1 MPPVRGY
8 NNRKRALT
16 YFTMERSKLFS
27 SQMKGGKKVLLNHE
41 RIWIAGAKGQ
51 VGGAF
56 AQLLDTEELDV
67 LLTDKSEVDVA
78 NMDEVRKFAELHRP
92 DVIINCTGIGG
103 IEYCQEHSDLAYK
116 VNAIGAR
123 NLSVAARSVHG
134 KMVQLSTDDIFD
146 GKAAESYNEF
156 SIPAP
161 VSIYGKS
168 KLAGE
173 EFVKTIAPRYLII
186 RSSWV
191 YGDGENFVTWL
202 LQKARDFAEIE
213 VSEEQFGSPTSAKE
227 LAKAIYRLLMEDAY
241 GLYHVVCQG
250 VCSRKEF
257 AEKVLS
263 FAGKSNKIVPV
274 SGNRKIQDGRPAYAV
289 LDNLM
294 LRLEEMELP
303 KNWEEALKEYMM
315 ER

>member
-1 MPPVRGY
+1 M
-8 NNRKRALT
+8 
-16 YFTMERSKLFS
+16 
-27 SQMKGGKKVLLNHE
+27 LLNHE
-41 RIWIAGAKGQ
+41 RIWIAGAQGQ
-51 VGGAF
+51 VGSAF
-56 AQLLDTEELDV
+56 AQLLDTVELEV
-67 LLTDKSEVDVA
+67 LLTDKSDVDVT
-78 NMDEVRKFAELHRP
+78 NMDEVRKYAEMNRP

-103 IEYCQEHSDLAYK
+103 IEYCQQHSDLAYK

-156 SIPAP
+156 SIPTP

-191 YGDGENFVTWL
+191 YGKGENFVTWL
-202 LQKARDFAEIE
+202 LQEAKKSKEIFVAED
-213 VSEEQFGSPTSAKE
+213 QFGSPTSANE

-250 VCSRKEF
+250 VCSRREF
-257 AEKVLS
+257 AEKILAL
-263 FAGKSNKIVPV
+263 AGESSKIVPV
-274 SGNRKIQDGRPAYAV
+274 SGAKKVEDGRPAYAV

-294 LRLEEMELP
+294 LRLEGMELP
-303 KNWEEALKEYMM
+303 KNWEEALNEYMM

>member
-1 MPPVRGY
+1 M
-8 NNRKRALT
+8 
-16 YFTMERSKLFS
+16 
-27 SQMKGGKKVLLNHE
+27 LLNHE
-41 RIWIAGAKGQ
+41 RIWIAGAQGQ
-51 VGGAF
+51 VGSAF
-56 AQLLDTEELDV
+56 AQLLDTVELEV
-67 LLTDKSEVDVA
+67 LLTDKSDVDVT
-78 NMDEVRKFAELHRP
+78 NMDEVRKYAEMNRP

-103 IEYCQEHSDLAYK
+103 IEYCQQHSDLAYK

-156 SIPAP
+156 SIPTP

-191 YGDGENFVTWL
+191 YGKGENFVTWL
-202 LQKARDFAEIE
+202 LQEAKKSKEIFVAED
-213 VSEEQFGSPTSAKE
+213 QFGSPTSANE
-227 LAKAIYRLLMEDAY
+227 LAKASYRLLMEDAY

-250 VCSRKEF
+250 VCSRREF
-257 AEKVLS
+257 AEKILAL
-263 FAGKSNKIVPV
+263 AGESSKIVPV
-274 SGNRKIQDGRPAYAV
+274 SGAKKAEDGRPAYAV

-294 LRLEEMELP
+294 LRLEGMDLP
-303 KNWEEALKEYMM
+303 KNWEEALNEYMM

>member
-1 MPPVRGY
+1 M
-8 NNRKRALT
+8 
-16 YFTMERSKLFS
+16 
-27 SQMKGGKKVLLNHE
+27 LLNHE
-41 RIWIAGAKGQ
+41 RIWIAGAQGQ
-51 VGGAF
+51 VGSAF
-56 AQLLDTEELDV
+56 AQLLDTVELEV
-67 LLTDKSEVDVA
+67 LLTDKSDVDVT
-78 NMDEVRKFAELHRP
+78 NMDEVRKYAEMNRP

-103 IEYCQEHSDLAYK
+103 IEYCQQHSDLAYK

-156 SIPAP
+156 SIPTP

-173 EFVKTIAPRYLII
+173 EFVKSIAPRYLII

-191 YGDGENFVTWL
+191 YGKGENFVTWL
-202 LQKARDFAEIE
+202 LQEAKKSKEIFVAED
-213 VSEEQFGSPTSAKE
+213 QFGSPTSANE

-250 VCSRKEF
+250 VCSRREF
-257 AEKVLS
+257 AEKILAL
-263 FAGKSNKIVPV
+263 AGESSKIVPV
-274 SGNRKIQDGRPAYAV
+274 SGAKKAEDGRPAYAV

-294 LRLEEMELP
+294 LRLEGMELP
-303 KNWEEALKEYMM
+303 KNWEEALNEYMM

>member
-1 MPPVRGY
+1 M
-8 NNRKRALT
+8 
-16 YFTMERSKLFS
+16 
-27 SQMKGGKKVLLNHE
+27 LLNHE
-41 RIWIAGAKGQ
+41 RIWIAGAQGQ
-51 VGGAF
+51 VGSAF
-56 AQLLDTEELDV
+56 AQLLDTVELEV
-67 LLTDKSEVDVA
+67 LLTDKSDVDVT
-78 NMDEVRKFAELHRP
+78 NMDEVRKYAEMNRP

-103 IEYCQEHSDLAYK
+103 IEYCQQHSDLAYK

-156 SIPAP
+156 SIPTP

-191 YGDGENFVTWL
+191 YGKGENFVTWL
-202 LQKARDFAEIE
+202 LQEAKKSKEIFVAED
-213 VSEEQFGSPTSAKE
+213 QFGSPTSANE

-250 VCSRKEF
+250 VCSRREF
-257 AEKVLS
+257 AEKILAL
-263 FAGKSNKIVPV
+263 AGESSKIVPV
-274 SGNRKIQDGRPAYAV
+274 SGAKKAEDGRPAYAV

-294 LRLEEMELP
+294 LRLEGMELP
-303 KNWEEALKEYMM
+303 KNWEIGRAHV
-315 ER
+315 

>member
-1 MPPVRGY
+1 M
-8 NNRKRALT
+8 
-16 YFTMERSKLFS
+16 
-27 SQMKGGKKVLLNHE
+27 LLNHE
-41 RIWIAGAKGQ
+41 RIWIAGAQGQ
-51 VGGAF
+51 VGSAF
-56 AQLLDTEELDV
+56 AQLLDTVELEV
-67 LLTDKSEVDVA
+67 LLTDKSDVDVT
-78 NMDEVRKFAELHRP
+78 NMDEVRKYAEMNRP

-103 IEYCQEHSDLAYK
+103 IEYCQQHSDLAYK

-156 SIPAP
+156 SIPTP

-191 YGDGENFVTWL
+191 YGKGENFVTWL
-202 LQKARDFAEIE
+202 LQEAKKSKEIFVAED
-213 VSEEQFGSPTSAKE
+213 QFGSPTSANE
-227 LAKAIYRLLMEDAY
+227 LAEAIYRLLMEDAY

-250 VCSRKEF
+250 VCSRREF
-257 AEKVLS
+257 AEKILAL
-263 FAGKSNKIVPV
+263 AGESSKIVPV
-274 SGNRKIQDGRPAYAV
+274 SGAKKAEDGRPAYAV

-294 LRLEEMELP
+294 LRLEGMELP
-303 KNWEEALKEYMM
+303 KNWEEALNEYMM

>member
-1 MPPVRGY
+1 M
-8 NNRKRALT
+8 
-16 YFTMERSKLFS
+16 
-27 SQMKGGKKVLLNHE
+27 LLNHE
-41 RIWIAGAKGQ
+41 RIWIAGAQGQ
-51 VGGAF
+51 VGSAF
-56 AQLLDTEELDV
+56 AQLLDTVELEV
-67 LLTDKSEVDVA
+67 LLTDKSDVDVT
-78 NMDEVRKFAELHRP
+78 NMDEVRKYAEMNRP

-103 IEYCQEHSDLAYK
+103 IEYCQQHSDLAYK

-156 SIPAP
+156 SIPTP

-173 EFVKTIAPRYLII
+173 AFVKTIAPRYLII

-191 YGDGENFVTWL
+191 YGKGENFVTWL
-202 LQKARDFAEIE
+202 LQEAKKSKEIFVAED
-213 VSEEQFGSPTSAKE
+213 QFGSPTSANE

-250 VCSRKEF
+250 VCSRREF
-257 AEKVLS
+257 AEKILAL
-263 FAGKSNKIVPV
+263 AGESSKIVPV
-274 SGNRKIQDGRPAYAV
+274 SGAKKAEDGRPAYAV

-294 LRLEEMELP
+294 LRLEGMELP
-303 KNWEEALKEYMM
+303 KNWEEALNEYMM

>member
-1 MPPVRGY
+1 M
-8 NNRKRALT
+8 
-16 YFTMERSKLFS
+16 
-27 SQMKGGKKVLLNHE
+27 LLNHE
-41 RIWIAGAKGQ
+41 RIWIAGAQGQ
-51 VGGAF
+51 VGSAF
-56 AQLLDTEELDV
+56 AQLLDTVELEV
-67 LLTDKSEVDVA
+67 LLTDKSDVDVT
-78 NMDEVRKFAELHRP
+78 NMDEVRKYAEMNRP

-103 IEYCQEHSDLAYK
+103 IEYCQQHSDLAYK

-156 SIPAP
+156 SIPTP

-191 YGDGENFVTWL
+191 YGKGENFVTWL
-202 LQKARDFAEIE
+202 LQEAKKSKEIFVAED
-213 VSEEQFGSPTSAKE
+213 QFGSPTSANE

-250 VCSRKEF
+250 VCSRREF
-257 AEKVLS
+257 AEKILAL
-263 FAGKSNKIVPV
+263 AGESSKIVPV
-274 SGNRKIQDGRPAYAV
+274 SGAKKAEDGRPAYAV
-289 LDNLM
+289 LDDLM
-294 LRLEEMELP
+294 LRLEGMELP
-303 KNWEEALKEYMM
+303 KNWEEALNEYMM

>member
-1 MPPVRGY
+1 M
-8 NNRKRALT
+8 
-16 YFTMERSKLFS
+16 
-27 SQMKGGKKVLLNHE
+27 LLNHE
-41 RIWIAGAKGQ
+41 RIWIAGAQGQ
-51 VGGAF
+51 VGSAF
-56 AQLLDTEELDV
+56 AQLLDTVELEV
-67 LLTDKSEVDVA
+67 LLTDKSDVDVT
-78 NMDEVRKFAELHRP
+78 NMDEVRKYAEMNRP

-103 IEYCQEHSDLAYK
+103 IEYCQQHSDLAYK

-156 SIPAP
+156 SIPTP

-191 YGDGENFVTWL
+191 YGKGENFVTWL
-202 LQKARDFAEIE
+202 LQEAKKSKEIFVAED
-213 VSEEQFGSPTSAKE
+213 QFGSPTSANE

-250 VCSRKEF
+250 VCSRREF
-257 AEKVLS
+257 AEKILALVGES
-263 FAGKSNKIVPV
+263 SKIVPV
-274 SGNRKIQDGRPAYAV
+274 SGAKKAEDGRPAYAV

-294 LRLEEMELP
+294 LRLEGMELP
-303 KNWEEALKEYMM
+303 KNWEEALNEYMM

>member
-1 MPPVRGY
+1 M
-8 NNRKRALT
+8 
-16 YFTMERSKLFS
+16 
-27 SQMKGGKKVLLNHE
+27 LLNHE
-41 RIWIAGAKGQ
+41 RIWIAGAQGQ
-51 VGGAF
+51 VGSAF
-56 AQLLDTEELDV
+56 AQLLDTVELEV
-67 LLTDKSEVDVA
+67 LLTDKSDVDVT
-78 NMDEVRKFAELHRP
+78 NMDEVRKYAEMNRP

-103 IEYCQEHSDLAYK
+103 IEYCQQHSDLAYK
-116 VNAIGAR
+116 VNAIGVR

-156 SIPAP
+156 SIPTP

-191 YGDGENFVTWL
+191 YGKGENFVTWL
-202 LQKARDFAEIE
+202 LQEAKKSKEIFVAED
-213 VSEEQFGSPTSAKE
+213 QFGSPTSANE

-250 VCSRKEF
+250 VCSRREF
-257 AEKVLS
+257 AEKILAL
-263 FAGKSNKIVPV
+263 AGESSKIVPV
-274 SGNRKIQDGRPAYAV
+274 SGAKKAEDGRPAYAV

-294 LRLEEMELP
+294 LRLEGMELP
-303 KNWEEALKEYMM
+303 KNWEEALNEYMM

>member
-1 MPPVRGY
+1 M
-8 NNRKRALT
+8 
-16 YFTMERSKLFS
+16 
-27 SQMKGGKKVLLNHE
+27 LLNHE
-41 RIWIAGAKGQ
+41 RIWIAGAQGQ
-51 VGGAF
+51 VGSAF
-56 AQLLDTEELDV
+56 AQLLDTVELEV
-67 LLTDKSEVDVA
+67 LLTDKSDVDVT
-78 NMDEVRKFAELHRP
+78 NMDEVRKYAEMNRP

-103 IEYCQEHSDLAYK
+103 IEYCQQHSDLAYK

-156 SIPAP
+156 SIPTP

-191 YGDGENFVTWL
+191 YGKGENFVTWL
-202 LQKARDFAEIE
+202 LQEAKKSKEIFVAED
-213 VSEEQFGSPTSAKE
+213 QFGSPTSANE

-250 VCSRKEF
+250 VCSREF
-257 AEKVLS
+257 AEKILAL
-263 FAGKSNKIVPV
+263 AGESSKIVPV
-274 SGNRKIQDGRPAYAV
+274 SGAKKAEDGRPAYAV

-294 LRLEEMELP
+294 LRLEGMELP
-303 KNWEEALKEYMM
+303 KNWEEALNEYMM

>member
-1 MPPVRGY
+1 MDC
-8 NNRKRALT
+8 
-16 YFTMERSKLFS
+16 RS
-27 SQMKGGKKVLLNHE
+27 
-41 RIWIAGAKGQ
+41 AGPGRQ
-51 VGGAF
+51 RLCTIV
-56 AQLLDTEELDV
+56 DTVELEV
-67 LLTDKSEVDVA
+67 LLTDKSDVDVT
-78 NMDEVRKFAELHRP
+78 NMDEVRKYAEMNRP

-103 IEYCQEHSDLAYK
+103 IEYCQQHSDLAYK

-156 SIPAP
+156 SIPTP

-191 YGDGENFVTWL
+191 YGKGENFVTWL
-202 LQKARDFAEIE
+202 LQEAKKSKEIFVAED
-213 VSEEQFGSPTSAKE
+213 QFGSPTSANE

-250 VCSRKEF
+250 VCSRRKF
-257 AEKVLS
+257 AEKILAL
-263 FAGKSNKIVPV
+263 AGESSKIVPV
-274 SGNRKIQDGRPAYAV
+274 SGAKKAEDGRPAYAV

-294 LRLEEMELP
+294 LRLEGMELP
-303 KNWEEALKEYMM
+303 KNWEEALNEYMM

>member
-1 MPPVRGY
+1 M
-8 NNRKRALT
+8 
-16 YFTMERSKLFS
+16 
-27 SQMKGGKKVLLNHE
+27 LLNHE
-41 RIWIAGAKGQ
+41 RIWIAGEQGQ
-51 VGGAF
+51 VGSAF
-56 AQLLDTEELDV
+56 AQLLDTVELEV
-67 LLTDKSEVDVA
+67 LLTDKSDVDVT
-78 NMDEVRKFAELHRP
+78 NMDEVRKYAEMNRP

-103 IEYCQEHSDLAYK
+103 IEYCQQHSDLAYK

-156 SIPAP
+156 SIPTP

-191 YGDGENFVTWL
+191 YGKGENFVTWL
-202 LQKARDFAEIE
+202 LQEAKKSKEIFVAED
-213 VSEEQFGSPTSAKE
+213 QFGSPTSANE

-250 VCSRKEF
+250 VCSRREF
-257 AEKVLS
+257 AEKILAL
-263 FAGKSNKIVPV
+263 AGESSKIVPV
-274 SGNRKIQDGRPAYAV
+274 SGAKKAEDGRPAYAV

-294 LRLEEMELP
+294 LRLEGMELP
-303 KNWEEALKEYMM
+303 KNWEEALNEYMM

>member
-1 MPPVRGY
+1 M
-8 NNRKRALT
+8 
-16 YFTMERSKLFS
+16 
-27 SQMKGGKKVLLNHE
+27 LLNHE
-41 RIWIAGAKGQ
+41 RIWIAGAQGQ
-51 VGGAF
+51 VGSAF
-56 AQLLDTEELDV
+56 AQLLDTVELEV
-67 LLTDKSEVDVA
+67 LLTDKSDVDVT
-78 NMDEVRKFAELHRP
+78 NMDEVRKYAEMNRP

-103 IEYCQEHSDLAYK
+103 IEYCQQHSDLAYK

-156 SIPAP
+156 SIPTP

-191 YGDGENFVTWL
+191 YGKGENFVTWL
-202 LQKARDFAEIE
+202 LQEAKKSKEIFVAED
-213 VSEEQFGSPTSAKE
+213 QFGSPTSANE

-250 VCSRKEF
+250 VCSRREF
-257 AEKVLS
+257 AEKILAL
-263 FAGKSNKIVPV
+263 AGESSKIVPV
-274 SGNRKIQDGRPAYAV
+274 SGAKKAEDGRPAYAV

-294 LRLEEMELP
+294 LRLEGMELP
-303 KNWEEALKEYMM
+303 KNWEEALNEYMM

>member
-1 MPPVRGY
+1 M
-8 NNRKRALT
+8 
-16 YFTMERSKLFS
+16 
-27 SQMKGGKKVLLNHE
+27 LLNHE
-41 RIWIAGAKGQ
+41 RIWIAGAQGQ
-51 VGGAF
+51 VGSAF
-56 AQLLDTEELDV
+56 AQLLDTVELEV
-67 LLTDKSEVDVA
+67 LLTDKSDVDVT
-78 NMDEVRKFAELHRP
+78 NMDEVRKYAEMNRP
-92 DVIINCTGIGG
+92 DVIINCTEIGG
-103 IEYCQEHSDLAYK
+103 IEYCQQHSDLAYK

-156 SIPAP
+156 SIPTP

-191 YGDGENFVTWL
+191 YGKGENFVTWL
-202 LQKARDFAEIE
+202 LQEAKKSKEIFVAED
-213 VSEEQFGSPTSAKE
+213 QFGSPTSANE

-250 VCSRKEF
+250 VCSRREF
-257 AEKVLS
+257 AEKILAL
-263 FAGKSNKIVPV
+263 AGESSKIVPV
-274 SGNRKIQDGRPAYAV
+274 SGAKKAEDGRPAYAV

-294 LRLEEMELP
+294 LRLEGMELP
-303 KNWEEALKEYMM
+303 KNWEEALNEYMM

>member
-1 MPPVRGY
+1 M
-8 NNRKRALT
+8 
-16 YFTMERSKLFS
+16 
-27 SQMKGGKKVLLNHE
+27 LLNHE
-41 RIWIAGAKGQ
+41 RIWIAGAQGQ
-51 VGGAF
+51 VGSAF
-56 AQLLDTEELDV
+56 TQLLDTVELEV
-67 LLTDKSEVDVA
+67 LLTDKSDVDVT
-78 NMDEVRKFAELHRP
+78 NMDEVRKYAEMNRP

-103 IEYCQEHSDLAYK
+103 IEYCQQHSDLAYK

-156 SIPAP
+156 SIPTP

-191 YGDGENFVTWL
+191 YGKGENFVTWL
-202 LQKARDFAEIE
+202 LQEAKKSKEIFVAED
-213 VSEEQFGSPTSAKE
+213 QFGSPTSANE

-250 VCSRKEF
+250 VCSRREF
-257 AEKVLS
+257 AEKILAL
-263 FAGKSNKIVPV
+263 AGESSKIVPV
-274 SGNRKIQDGRPAYAV
+274 SGAKEAEDGRPAYAV

-294 LRLEEMELP
+294 LRLEGMELP
-303 KNWEEALKEYMM
+303 KNWEEALNEYMM

>member
-1 MPPVRGY
+1 M
-8 NNRKRALT
+8 
-16 YFTMERSKLFS
+16 
-27 SQMKGGKKVLLNHE
+27 LLNHE
-41 RIWIAGAKGQ
+41 RIWIAGAQGQ
-51 VGGAF
+51 VGSAF
-56 AQLLDTEELDV
+56 AQLLDTVELEV
-67 LLTDKSEVDVA
+67 LLTDKSDVDVT
-78 NMDEVRKFAELHRP
+78 NMDEVRKYAEMNRP

-103 IEYCQEHSDLAYK
+103 IEYCQQHSDLAYK

-156 SIPAP
+156 SIPTP

-191 YGDGENFVTWL
+191 YGKGENFVTWL
-202 LQKARDFAEIE
+202 LQEAKKSKEIFVAED
-213 VSEEQFGSPTSAKE
+213 QFGSPTSANE

-250 VCSRKEF
+250 VCSRREF
-257 AEKVLS
+257 AEKILAL
-263 FAGKSNKIVPV
+263 AGESSKIVPV
-274 SGNRKIQDGRPAYAV
+274 SGAKKAEDGRPAYAV

-294 LRLEEMELP
+294 LRLEGMELP
-303 KNWEEALKEYMM
+303 KTGK
-315 ER
+315 RR

>member
-1 MPPVRGY
+1 M
-8 NNRKRALT
+8 
-16 YFTMERSKLFS
+16 
-27 SQMKGGKKVLLNHE
+27 
-41 RIWIAGAKGQ
+41 
-51 VGGAF
+51 
-56 AQLLDTEELDV
+56 LDTVELEV
-67 LLTDKSEVDVA
+67 LLTDKSDVDVT
-78 NMDEVRKFAELHRP
+78 NMDEVRKYAEMNRP

-103 IEYCQEHSDLAYK
+103 IEYCQQHSDLAYK

-156 SIPAP
+156 SIPTP

-191 YGDGENFVTWL
+191 YGKGENFVTWL
-202 LQKARDFAEIE
+202 LQEAKKSKEIFVAED
-213 VSEEQFGSPTSAKE
+213 QFGSPTSANE

-250 VCSRKEF
+250 VCSRREF
-257 AEKVLS
+257 AEKILAL
-263 FAGKSNKIVPV
+263 AGESSKIVPV
-274 SGNRKIQDGRPAYAV
+274 SGAKKAEDGRPAYAV

-294 LRLEEMELP
+294 LRLEGMELP
-303 KNWEEALKEYMM
+303 KNWEEALNEYMM